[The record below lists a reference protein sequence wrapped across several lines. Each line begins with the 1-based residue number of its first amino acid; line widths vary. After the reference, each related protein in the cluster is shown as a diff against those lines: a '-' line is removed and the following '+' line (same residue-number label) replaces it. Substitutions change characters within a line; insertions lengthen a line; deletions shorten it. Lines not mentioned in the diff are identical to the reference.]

1 MIVLDASMV
10 IALLDGDDAH
20 HAAAT
25 RVLADAGAVDL
36 GISPITLAEILV
48 GPTRDGRADQAR
60 ALLDAL
66 DLKSIPWGPDTPA
79 RLAALRVASKLKLPD
94 CCVVL
99 AAEEAGFGTIA
110 TFDAQLARVA
120 VERGLAVLDGGA

>member
-25 RVLADAGAVDL
+25 RILRDAGAADL

-48 GPTRDGRADQAR
+48 GPTRAGRSDQVR

-66 DLKSIPWGPDTPA
+66 DLQAIPWGPESPA
-79 RLAALRVASKLKLPD
+79 RLAALRATAGLKLPD
-94 CCVVL
+94 CCVLL
-99 AAEEAGFGTIA
+99 AAEEAGFPTVA
-110 TFDAQLARVA
+110 TFDDQLARVA
-120 VERGLAVLDGGA
+120 VTRGLTVLGAA